1 MENGGGAL
9 AASMFS
15 NLIFLGIWIAGLVG
29 MWKTFEKAGKP
40 GWAAIIPIYNLIVLL
55 EIIDRPMW
63 WILLLLCTGP
73 IGMILAGMDLGENF
87 GKDKAFGAILLGLI
101 WPVGYLMVG
110 FSDAQYT
117 KISRQ

>member
-1 MENGGGAL
+1 
-9 AASMFS
+9 MFS
-15 NLIFLGIWIAGLVG
+15 NLIVLALRAAMIVG
-29 MWKTFEKAGKP
+29 MWKVFAKAGKP
-40 GWAAIIPIYNLIVLL
+40 GWATIIPIYNCVVLV

-63 WILLLLCTGP
+63 WVLLLICTGP
-73 IGMILAGMDLGENF
+73 VGMILAGMDLAENF
-87 GKDKAFGAILLGLI
+87 GKDKTFGALLLGLF